1 MCSMYYI
8 SMRLNFLIFFLLL
21 SFTFSCQDENS
32 LIGDQ
37 YFENGQYE
45 KALEAYND
53 YLKLKPRHVKTIYN
67 RGRCY
72 QELGHYDKAMKDFN
86 LVIKLDGNNENAL
99 LSIGQE
105 MYRREDYNSTVF
117 YCEKVIEKDPNNAM
131 SYYLMGRAN
140 HKQGHTR
147 TALNNYNTAINIS
160 KDFGEAYLYRGALN
174 LFLKRNSAACKDLQI
189 AVNLKTKG
197 AKEAYNKNCK

>member
-1 MCSMYYI
+1 
-8 SMRLNFLIFFLLL
+8 MRSKFLLFSL
-21 SFTFSCQDENS
+21 FAIIAISCQDENS

-37 YFENGQYE
+37 YFESGQYE
-45 KALEAYND
+45 KAVEAYNEF
-53 YLKLKPRHVKTIYN
+53 LRLKPRHVKTIYN

-72 QELGHYDKAMKDFN
+72 QELGEYEKAMEDFEKV
-86 LVIKLDGNNENAL
+86 LKFDGNNENAL

-105 MYRREDYNSTVF
+105 MYRREDYKSTVF

-147 TALNNYNTAINIS
+147 SALNNYNTAINIS

-174 LFLKRNSAACKDLQI
+174 LFLKRKSAACQDLQK
-189 AVNLKTKG
+189 AVDLKTKG
-197 AKEAYNKNCK
+197 AKEALSKNCR

>member
-1 MCSMYYI
+1 
-8 SMRLNFLIFFLLL
+8 MRLSFLLFFLLL
-21 SFTFSCQDENS
+21 SVLYSCQDENS

-37 YFENGQYE
+37 YFEAGNYE
-45 KALEAYND
+45 KAIDAYNN

-72 QELGHYDKAMKDFN
+72 QELGQFEKAMDDFN
-86 LVIKLDGNNENAL
+86 TVLKLDGNNENAL

-105 MYRREDYNSTVF
+105 MYRREDFKSTIF
-117 YCEKVIEKDPNNAM
+117 YSEQVLEKDPNNSMA
-131 SYYLMGRAN
+131 YYLMGRAN
-140 HKQGHTR
+140 HRQGNTR

-174 LFLKRNSAACKDLQI
+174 LFLKRNSDACKDLQK
-189 AVNLKTKG
+189 AVSLNTAG
-197 AKEAYNKNCK
+197 AKEALSKNCK

>member
-1 MCSMYYI
+1 
-8 SMRLNFLIFFLLL
+8 MRLNLLVFFLLL
-21 SFTFSCQDENS
+21 GIASSCQDENS
-32 LIGDQ
+32 LVGDQ
-37 YFENGQYE
+37 YFEAGNYE
-45 KALEAYND
+45 KAIDAYND

-72 QELGHYDKAMKDFN
+72 QELGQYDKAMEDFN
-86 LVIKLDGNNENAL
+86 KVIKLDGNNENAL

-105 MYRREDYNSTVF
+105 MYRREDYKSTVF
-117 YCEKVIEKDPNNAM
+117 YCEKVLEKDPNNAM

-147 TALNNYNTAINIS
+147 TALNNYSTAINLS

-174 LFLKRNSAACKDLQI
+174 LFLKRKSAACNDLQQ
-189 AVNLKTKG
+189 AVKLKTKG
-197 AKEAYNKNCK
+197 AKEALAKNCK